1 MRSIG
6 QKSPR
11 RHIKEM
17 NCGPWSERRCRGLKV
32 SFSATSGQ
40 TQQDNRST
48 LPSASQR
55 PDQSSGRWLTWVTQ
69 VRAEQDDKLQLHH

>member
-1 MRSIG
+1 MRSVG

-11 RHIKEM
+11 RHMKEM
-17 NCGPWSERRCRGLKV
+17 KWGPWSERRCRGLKV

-48 LPSASQR
+48 LLSAPQR
-55 PDQSSGRWLTWVTQ
+55 PDQSGGRWLTWVAQ
-69 VRAEQDDKLQLHH
+69 VRAEQEDKLQLHH